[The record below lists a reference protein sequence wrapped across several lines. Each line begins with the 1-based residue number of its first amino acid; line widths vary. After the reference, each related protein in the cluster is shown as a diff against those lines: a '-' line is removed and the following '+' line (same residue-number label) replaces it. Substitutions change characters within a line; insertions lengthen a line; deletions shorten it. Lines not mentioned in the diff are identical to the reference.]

1 MWSASTVELS
11 LASTSRSR
19 AGGAHRPGARACE
32 EKRPPREWIAL
43 GIPDGFALAL
53 PCESL
58 QLRVRVKRLSY
69 GLRRESCEEVTGIP
83 LGVRGRV
90 QLNEHARTRKD
101 ALRVVTGRASGSRGQ
116 ARIRGS
122 EYSGRMAETISF
134 NRLILRVVLRQ
145 VSPMVIRVVSVSD
158 QMKLPEFHE
167 SFAPFSG
174 GTAIWAT
181 SFVSTVRSS
190 TAFAGKRD
198 PMPCTNS
205 DCTDRKSF
213 STPATP
219 CICRSGMFKSST
231 FRTVPA

>member
-1 MWSASTVELS
+1 MTVYSTSSLDAITGILPYQSPYSEASIANRMWSASTVELS

-101 ALRVVTGRASGSRGQ
+101 ALRVVTGRASGSRG
-116 ARIRGS
+116 
-122 EYSGRMAETISF
+122 SGED
-134 NRLILRVVLRQ
+134 Q
-145 VSPMVIRVVSVSD
+145 GIRV
-158 QMKLPEFHE
+158 L
-167 SFAPFSG
+167 
-174 GTAIWAT
+174 W
-181 SFVSTVRSS
+181 
-190 TAFAGKRD
+190 
-198 PMPCTNS
+198 
-205 DCTDRKSF
+205 TD
-213 STPATP
+213 
-219 CICRSGMFKSST
+219 G
-231 FRTVPA
+231 